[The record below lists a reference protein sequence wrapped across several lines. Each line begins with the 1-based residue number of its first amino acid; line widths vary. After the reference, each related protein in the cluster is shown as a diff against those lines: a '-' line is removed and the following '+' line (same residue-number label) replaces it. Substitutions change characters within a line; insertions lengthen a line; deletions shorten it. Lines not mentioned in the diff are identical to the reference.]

1 MNLSTAKTMLRYAKQ
16 YVDLGQLRVAQ
27 TKEDWIYLTNE
38 QVIGVALYETEDEK
52 DWNRWM
58 SNYIEE
64 EFNFD
69 IEPEHMEIFSLF
81 HELGHHIVGNIC
93 TDEEYYMLYQQIGP
107 NDDYEYRQIPD
118 EREADKWA
126 INFLKEH
133 MNDLLEL
140 YK

>member
-1 MNLSTAKTMLRYAKQ
+1 MKLSTAKTMLRYAKQ

-38 QVIGVALYETEDEK
+38 HVIGVALYETEDEK

-69 IEPEHMEIFSLF
+69 IDPEYMEIFSLF
-81 HELGHHIVGNIC
+81 HELGHHIVGSIC

-133 MNDLLEL
+133 MTNLIEL
-140 YK
+140 NE